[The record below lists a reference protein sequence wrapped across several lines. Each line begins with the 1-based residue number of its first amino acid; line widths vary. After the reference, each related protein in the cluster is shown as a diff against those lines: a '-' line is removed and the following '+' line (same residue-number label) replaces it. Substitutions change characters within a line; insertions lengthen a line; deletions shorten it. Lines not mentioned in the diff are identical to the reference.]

1 MLAKTGN
8 QSGTTTPEGTTILDP
23 ASGQATTMNTYNV
36 TSERTEEVLEYLI
49 RSAENVVR
57 YQAGFVSFNL
67 HVSADR
73 TQIVN
78 YGQWQNRETLGA
90 IRKNSAI
97 VTLMKETTQVAG
109 PSAPTPFD
117 LVRVIKARAATDEVT
132 TKLIPN
138 NGQLT
143 LINTYTVKPE
153 RAEELI
159 EFLTRATQETLRYV
173 SGFISANL
181 HLSFDCTKVVNYAQ
195 WVDAEATA
203 AARQNPQVA
212 DLMRE
217 QLQIAESFNPLPFDL
232 RSSVAAAPTK

>member
-1 MLAKTGN
+1 MFAKTEN
-8 QSGTTTPEGTTILDP
+8 QSGSTTPQGTTILDP
-23 ASGQATTMNTYNV
+23 APGHATTMNTYNV
-36 TSERTEEVLEYLI
+36 TPERVEEVLEYLI

-57 YQAGFVSFNL
+57 YQSGFISFNF

-78 YGQWQNRETLGA
+78 YGQWQNREALGA
-90 IRKNSAI
+90 IRQNSAI
-97 VTLMKETTQVAG
+97 VTLMKQTTQVAG

-117 LVRVIKARAATDEVT
+117 LVRVIKARAAADEGT

-143 LINTYTVKPE
+143 LINTYTVKSE

-173 SGFISANL
+173 PGFISASL
-181 HLSFDCTKVVNYAQ
+181 HLSFDRTKVVNYAQ
-195 WVDAEATA
+195 WVDVEATA
-203 AARQNPQVA
+203 AARQDPKVA
-212 DLMRE
+212 DLMR
-217 QLQIAESFNPLPFDL
+217 QQMQIAESFNPLPFNL
-232 RSSVAAAPTK
+232 RSSVLAAPAK